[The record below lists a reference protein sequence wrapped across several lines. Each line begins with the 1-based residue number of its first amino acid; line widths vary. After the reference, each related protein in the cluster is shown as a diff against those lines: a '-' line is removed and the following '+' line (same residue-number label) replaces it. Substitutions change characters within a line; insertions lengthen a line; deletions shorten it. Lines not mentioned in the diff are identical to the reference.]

1 MGPRKLGKQLEDG
14 EASWEEA
21 APAVGA
27 APAAEVARAAG
38 ASRRGGTETRS
49 ARGSGVKRARQ
60 TRPRRTVLKR

>member
-1 MGPRKLGKQLEDG
+1 MGPSKLGKQLEDG

-49 ARGSGVKRARQ
+49 A
-60 TRPRRTVLKR
+60 